1 MRKKEL
7 WLIIAGLILLNILTI
22 VIFFG
27 KSGGAAGTAADEKVA
42 TVGGQTISRQDW
54 LNELEA
60 RYGKEVLKEMID
72 QKVIQEMADKY
83 KITVSDKDVER
94 QLRMAQATYGPS
106 ATASYTSDENK
117 WKEQIKNN
125 LLLEEILT
133 KDVVVSESEMKK
145 YYQENQVQFQ
155 IPTAYHLSQILV
167 KTKDDAKKALKELS
181 QGSSFSALAME
192 RSIEEFSANQGGDI
206 GYISQDD
213 EQYPPEYIK
222 IAKKLKPGK
231 YSSPIKVKQGY
242 AILKLHKVIKG
253 QAYTY
258 EEVKS
263 QIRRQIAMEQM
274 KVPASAS
281 TFWNE
286 AKVDWFYGNTN
297 K

>member
-7 WLIIAGLILLNILTI
+7 WLIIAGLIFINILTI
-22 VIFFG
+22 VFFFG
-27 KSGGAAGTAADEKVA
+27 KSGGVTGTAAYEQVA
-42 TVGGQTISRQDW
+42 TVGGKTISRQDW

-117 WKEQIKNN
+117 WKEQVKNN

-145 YYQENQVQFQ
+145 YYQENQAQFQ
-155 IPTAYHLSQILV
+155 IPTAYHLSHILV

-222 IAKKLKPGK
+222 IAKKLKPGT

-253 QAYTY
+253 QAFTY

-281 TFWNE
+281 SFWDE
-286 AKVDWFYGNTN
+286 VKVDWFYGNTT